1 MAGCRCPVFTN
12 VQVDQGIDGFSERCL
27 CIASD
32 IYPIVYLANLAVWEF
47 DTADQEDMDESDE
60 NPAAPSAMVAA

>member
-1 MAGCRCPVFTN
+1 
-12 VQVDQGIDGFSERCL
+12 VDQGIDGFSERRL

-47 DTADQEDMDESDE
+47 DSPDEDMDESDE
-60 NPAAPSAMVAA
+60 NPVPSAVVAA